1 MIELNK
7 EQKEQFSEILELLG
21 ESLDISQTEY
31 DKAVESYKA
40 VGNQLAK
47 ENSKLK
53 EYNPQIAPQ
62 GSFLLGTMIKAVND
76 CDDLDI
82 DLVCELLGKN
92 PNWTQEDLKAIV
104 GGQLIENEIYNKI
117 IERPDGRRCWTL
129 KYRQNSE
136 NEKYH
141 MDILPSVIDSD
152 YKRDFRSLFSEKA
165 FDKSTVQKLAFRI
178 TDRERD
184 DYKTETDATEWLK
197 SNPFGYAKWFFDRAE
212 QGQVEKR
219 FSLKA
224 SIQDVPNFQKNKYPL
239 QRIVQILKRHRDIIF
254 SEEEEKK
261 DKPISIIITTLVSRA
276 YIGSQNVLEAL
287 ENVISNMKNYI
298 EIRINNEGKKVFWI
312 ENPVNSEENFADKWE
327 EYPQRQTIFYNWLE
341 QVRNDIIKI
350 KSQNGLNNI
359 GKELKT
365 VFGDNVGN
373 QTINRYSARMREKR
387 ENNNLRMTVGTA
399 MLGNTGK
406 IEVPQ
411 HKFYGK

>member
-1 MIELNK
+1 MALNK
-7 EQKEQFSEILELLG
+7 EQREQFHEILELLG

-31 DKAVESYKA
+31 DEAVESYKA
-40 VGNQLAK
+40 VGTQLAK
-47 ENSKLK
+47 EDSKLK
-53 EYNPQIAPQ
+53 VYNPQIAPQ
-62 GSFLLGTMIKAVND
+62 GSFLLGTMIKAIND

-92 PNWTQEDLKAIV
+92 PNWTQEDLKVIV
-104 GGQLIENEIYNKI
+104 GEQLIENEIYKKI

-141 MDILPSVIDSD
+141 MDILPSVIDGD
-152 YKRDFRSLFSEKA
+152 YRRDFRSLFSEKV
-165 FDKSTVQKLAFRI
+165 FDKNRVQKLAFRI

-184 DYKTETDATEWLK
+184 DYKTETNTAEWLK

-224 SIQDVPNFQKNKYPL
+224 SIQEVPNFQKNKYPL
-239 QRIVQILKRHRDIIF
+239 QRIVQILKRHRDIMY
-254 SEEEEKK
+254 SEEEDKE
-261 DKPISIIITTLVSRA
+261 DKPISIIITTLASRA
-276 YIGSQNVLEAL
+276 YTGSQNVLEAL
-287 ENVISNMKNYI
+287 ENVISYMKSYI
-298 EIRINNEGKKVFWI
+298 EIRINDEGKAIYWV

-327 EYPQRQTIFYNWLE
+327 EYPQRQTNFYNWLE
-341 QVRNDIIKI
+341 QVQKDIIKI
-350 KSQNGLNNI
+350 TEQQGLTAI
-359 GKELKT
+359 GNELKT

-373 QTINRYSARMREKR
+373 QTINRYSEGMREKR
-387 ENNNLRMTVGTA
+387 ENNNLRMAAGTA
-399 MLGNTGK
+399 ILGNTGK

-411 HKFYGK
+411 HEFYGK